1 MKSKIYAMYLK
12 MLKFGTSGIGNWLLS
27 TTMNDRTSYVW
38 VSVQKR
44 NSCFSQKFLFLSNYL
59 HREFSMI
66 LICKTVYFFTLGWR
80 RSMNLWDR
88 KQFRWSLVSRSYRWS
103 IVCSKM
109 NWKSLQRW
117 EVKGHMNAQTDLV
130 SACRY
135 I

>member
-27 TTMNDRTSYVW
+27 TTMNDRTSYE
-38 VSVQKR
+38 
-44 NSCFSQKFLFLSNYL
+44 FLSKNGIPVSARSSYSSL
-59 HREFSMI
+59 TIYTENFQWFWFVRLYI
-66 LICKTVYFFTLGWR
+66 FFTLGWL